1 MKHDS
6 ILILITNQVIQ
17 SVISCLIKG
26 RILILSKELK
36 VHRKPSVIV
45 PNNLSSAAL
54 DPKLLQT
61 PG

>member
-17 SVISCLIKG
+17 SVISCLVKG
-26 RILILSKELK
+26 ILILSKELE
-36 VHRKPSVIV
+36 VYRKPSVIESSD
-45 PNNLSSAAL
+45 LSSAAL
-54 DPKLLQT
+54 YPKLLQI

>member
-26 RILILSKELK
+26 RILILSKELEA
-36 VHRKPSVIV
+36 HRKPSVIV
-45 PNNLSSAAL
+45 SSDLSSAAL
-54 DPKLLQT
+54 YPKPLQS

>member
-6 ILILITNQVIQ
+6 IPILIANQIIQ

-26 RILILSKELK
+26 RILILSKELE
-36 VHRKPSVIV
+36 VHRKPSVIASSD
-45 PNNLSSAAL
+45 LSSAAL
-54 DPKLLQT
+54 YPKLQT